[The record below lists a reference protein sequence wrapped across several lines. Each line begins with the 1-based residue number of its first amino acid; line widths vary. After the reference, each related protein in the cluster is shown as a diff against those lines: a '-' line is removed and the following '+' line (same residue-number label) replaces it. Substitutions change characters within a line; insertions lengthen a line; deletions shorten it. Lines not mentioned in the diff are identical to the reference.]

1 MVSALLTSVCWSHVN
16 PLTWLRPQKDKPM
29 KAFYKF
35 TNDVI
40 VSSLAD
46 AVRQLKPHQSEKD
59 HLHKA
64 QELASQLT
72 VEEAE
77 AIYRE
82 ACR

>member
-1 MVSALLTSVCWSHVN
+1 
-16 PLTWLRPQKDKPM
+16 M